1 MDYSEY
7 TADTLELG
15 LVVTKLG
22 KSSVTYRVG
31 IFIQQ
36 DEHSKKPRDPR
47 ACAVIDFVHV
57 YVDPTTRKAIPMPEA
72 ARTGLQRILRRD
84 GEKAKL

>member
-1 MDYSEY
+1 M
-7 TADTLELG
+7 ELG
-15 LVVTKLG
+15 LVVVKLG

-36 DEHSKKPRDPR
+36 DKQSEKPRDPR

-57 YVDPTTRKAIPMPEA
+57 YVDPKTRKAIAMPEV
-72 ARTGLQRILRRD
+72 ARTGLLRILRAD
-84 GEKAKL
+84 GEKARL

>member
-1 MDYSEY
+1 M
-7 TADTLELG
+7 ELG
-15 LVVTKLG
+15 LVVIKLG

-31 IFIQQ
+31 IFVQQ
-36 DEHSKKPRDPR
+36 DEQSKKPRDPR

-57 YVDPTTRKAIPMPEA
+57 YVDPKTRKAIAMPEA
-72 ARTGLQRILRRD
+72 ARTGLLRILRAD